1 MLNEATDGRR
11 QRGLE
16 IAAPPRR
23 VGSGGDHLQLLVRQ
37 GAGSAARPLKCIAF
51 GSGTLFDR
59 LPVGTIIDLA
69 VEPSINEYNGYR
81 NVELEVKDVQFPGG
95 AEDGAPVS
103 SV

>member
-1 MLNEATDGRR
+1 MLER
-11 QRGLE
+11 
-16 IAAPPRR
+16 
-23 VGSGGDHLQLLVRQ
+23 
-37 GAGSAARPLKCIAF
+37 
-51 GSGTLFDR
+51 GTLFDR

-81 NVELEVKDVQFPGG
+81 NVELEVKDVKFPGGG